1 MFVPH
6 KSLIF
11 VITCGTLS
19 QEVKEM
25 NTIFYGVVEEE
36 KERNLERQKI
46 YQKELESLPRG
57 YLVIKKRNNKTY
69 HYLQY
74 RNGPRTITRYL
85 KVDTDI
91 EAIKKS
97 IAKRKHYEEL
107 IRRLKI
113 EYKQMCKV
121 VKE

>member
-1 MFVPH
+1 
-6 KSLIF
+6 
-11 VITCGTLS
+11 
-19 QEVKEM
+19 M

-36 KERNLERQKI
+36 KERNIERQEI

-57 YLVIKKRNNKTY
+57 YLVVKKRGDKIYN
-69 HYLQY
+69 YLQY
-74 RNGPRTITRYL
+74 RNGHKTVTKYL

-91 EAIKKS
+91 ESIKRG

-107 IRRLKI
+107 IRRLKL

>member
-1 MFVPH
+1 
-6 KSLIF
+6 
-11 VITCGTLS
+11 
-19 QEVKEM
+19 M

-36 KERNLERQKI
+36 KERNLERQEI
-46 YQKELESLPRG
+46 YQKELELLPRG
-57 YLVIKKRNNKTY
+57 YLVVKKRGDKTY

-74 RNGPRTITRYL
+74 RDGLRTVTKYL

-91 EAIKKS
+91 EVIKRGIS
-97 IAKRKHYEEL
+97 KRKHYEEL

-113 EYKQMCKV
+113 EYKQMSKV

>member
-1 MFVPH
+1 
-6 KSLIF
+6 
-11 VITCGTLS
+11 
-19 QEVKEM
+19 M

-57 YLVIKKRNNKTY
+57 YLVVKKRNNKTY

-74 RNGPRTITRYL
+74 RNGLRTVTKYL
-85 KVDTDI
+85 KVDTNI

-97 IAKRKHYEEL
+97 IAKRKHYEDL
-107 IRRLKI
+107 IRRLKV